1 MADPIIP
8 GDPRFGW
15 LRSRLAQIDRRLQ
28 KLEMPSGTQ
37 IAQIASTVSGESSSV
52 ALGRLA
58 QSGALVG
65 QMLGWAAT
73 GWAPQSLPQS
83 VPLSVPPVGAYAAS
97 PLLLTSSVSS
107 AGSGALLPVWIP
119 GWAGIKVD
127 TVSVY
132 VATAGAAGETCT
144 LTLDTANLD
153 GSDSGTVLAS
163 VTVPLST
170 AGVST
175 VAVASPVTLPSTGV
189 VCSVSTWGG
198 TAKLRAATQQL
209 VNSSWSTTAANAA
222 ALYPANSSSADL
234 SVLVLVHRSA

>member
-15 LRSRLAQIDRRLQ
+15 LRSRLAAIDRRLQ

-37 IAQIASTVSGESSSV
+37 IAQVASTTAGGSSSV

-58 QSGALVG
+58 QSGALAG
-65 QMLGWAAT
+65 QVLGWAAS
-73 GWAPQSLPQS
+73 GWSPQSLPQG
-83 VPLSVPPVGAYAAS
+83 VPLAVPPVGAFAAS
-97 PLLLTSSVSS
+97 PLLLASSISS
-107 AGSGALLPVWIP
+107 AGSGALLPVWMP
-119 GWAGIKVD
+119 GWGGIKVD
-127 TVSVY
+127 TISVH

-153 GSDSGTVLAS
+153 GSDAGTALAS

-170 AGVST
+170 AGIST
-175 VAVASPVTLPSTGV
+175 VSLPSPVTLPSAGV

-209 VNSSWSTTAANAA
+209 ANTAWSTTAANAA
-222 ALYPANSSSADL
+222 GLYPAGASTAGL